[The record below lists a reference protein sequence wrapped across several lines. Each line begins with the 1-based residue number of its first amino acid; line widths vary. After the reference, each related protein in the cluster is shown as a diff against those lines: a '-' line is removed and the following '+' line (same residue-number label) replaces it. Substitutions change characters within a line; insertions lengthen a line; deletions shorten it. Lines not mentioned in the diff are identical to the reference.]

1 MKKTVATLLILST
14 PILLT
19 SCGEKKWSWWEDT
32 NVEIV
37 KYISLSDAQTAV
49 DSSSLNYKFPTV
61 RTYKQTNKSYYK
73 EYLGKFS
80 TETDSD
86 INSSVIETTSIYN
99 NNVIVS
105 SYVANRE
112 EAFLNAKSVS
122 TRNIDTYLL
131 LGDNK
136 SITKKTITDY
146 GYGKKIGSIDT
157 IGYTDDDTYLR
168 NTTLGDRMNSS
179 SISWGDRDRVTYGF
193 SKSDDV
199 LVETMS
205 TEAGS
210 YTVKF
215 NNKSLSTFVTNTY
228 CLYRFK
234 PIDKNAENIEY
245 YLDYKYTKVEKLI
258 GSNIFDEPLNEP
270 FLLEKSESSYT
281 YEIKDNADYDTSTIP
296 DVENL

>member
-1 MKKTVATLLILST
+1 MKKKSLILLVVSL
-14 PILLT
+14 PALLT
-19 SCGEKKWSWWEDT
+19 SCGDKKWSWWEDT

-37 KYISLSDAQTAV
+37 KYISLTDAQSAV
-49 DSSSLNYKFPTV
+49 DSSSMNFTYPTV

-86 INSSVIETTSIYN
+86 INASVIETSSIYTN
-99 NNVIVS
+99 NTIVTNYTS
-105 SYVANRE
+105 NRE

-122 TRNIDTYLL
+122 TRTTDTYLL
-131 LGDNK
+131 FDDNK

-146 GYGKKIGSIDT
+146 GYGKKTGSEES
-157 IGYTDDDTYLR
+157 IGYTDEDTYLA

-179 SISWGDRDRVTYGF
+179 SISWADRDRVTYGF
-193 SKSDDV
+193 SKNDDV

-205 TEAGS
+205 TEPGT

-215 NNKSLSTFVTNTY
+215 NNKSLTTFVTNTY
-228 CLYRFK
+228 CLYRFRA
-234 PIDKNAENIEY
+234 IDKNAEEIQY
-245 YLDYKYTKVEKLI
+245 YLDYKYQKVEKLI
-258 GSNIFDEPLNEP
+258 GSNIFDEPLSEP

-281 YEIKDNADYDTSTIP
+281 YEIKENQEYNRDSIP
-296 DVENL
+296 DIENL

>member
-1 MKKTVATLLILST
+1 MKKKVLLLLVSSVATLLA
-14 PILLT
+14 
-19 SCGEKKWSWWEDT
+19 SCGDKKWSWWEDT

-37 KYISLSDAQTAV
+37 KYISKDDARAAV
-49 DSSSLNYKFPTV
+49 DSSSLNYQLATI

-86 INSSVIETTSIYN
+86 INSSIIEVASIYN
-99 NNVIVS
+99 NNVIVTNLTS
-105 SYVANRE
+105 NRE

-122 TRNIDTYLL
+122 TRKIDTYLL
-131 LGDNK
+131 LEENK
-136 SITKKTITDY
+136 SIVKKTIDDY
-146 GYGKKIGSIDT
+146 GYGKKIGSEEVIPFS
-157 IGYTDDDTYLR
+157 DDDTYAK
-168 NTTLGDRMNSS
+168 NTHLGDRMNSS
-179 SISWGDRDRVTYGF
+179 IISWGDTNGVTYGF
-193 SKSDDV
+193 SKNDDV

-228 CLYRFK
+228 TLYRFK
-234 PIDKNAENIEY
+234 AIDKTAENIEY
-245 YLDYKYTKVEKLI
+245 YLDYKYQKVEKLI
-258 GSNIFDEPLNEP
+258 GSNIFDEPLDEP

-281 YEIKDNADYDTSTIP
+281 YEIKDNLDYDLTTIP
-296 DVENL
+296 DLENL